1 MGGRDSVFID
11 HINILKMAKR
21 KLKLR
26 DLGRGHIRASLLR
39 SFPFLKNKYRELMPD
54 ELNDEDVF
62 KELFGDG
69 AKVELF
75 KLRAVYE
82 FQR

>member
-1 MGGRDSVFID
+1 
-11 HINILKMAKR
+11 
-21 KLKLR
+21 
-26 DLGRGHIRASLLR
+26 
-39 SFPFLKNKYRELMPD
+39 MPD